1 MCTKATIFELR
12 TTALPFHYLVPSLKR
27 EFNQNCLD
35 VHSIILYFTSA
46 DHARTVLLDQ
56 YNVCEKPQ
64 LNVKRKF
71 HQFSSLSMPLL
82 SGF

>member
-35 VHSIILYFTSA
+35 VHSIILYCTSA
-46 DHARTVLLDQ
+46 DHDARTVDQ
-56 YNVCEKPQ
+56 YNACEKPL
-64 LNVKRKF
+64 LNVNRKF
-71 HQFSSLSMPLL
+71 HQFSSLSMALL